1 MTPQDYEEK
10 VEENRKKYANEIDTE
25 FSNFLEREGE
35 NFLSDMNYA
44 TFIFLFQKI
53 AQLQHEINEL
63 KKSSAIINSIPS
75 ARVYGP
81 VKNNRWKI
89 IWKDLI
95 E

>member
-53 AQLQHEINEL
+53 AQIQHEINEL